1 MLLGGD
7 YREAEEMRRTK
18 VWWSMLSPEERSE
31 LIRLERIDKQCGLG
45 FSQFLR
51 RHDLISKA
59 DIAVDRLNDLRA
71 VHAWH
76 FGIPAPPTDLSDLP
90 LFSGSA

>member
-1 MLLGGD
+1 MLLRGD

-18 VWWSMLSPEERSE
+18 VWWSFLSPEERSE
-31 LIRLERIDKQCGLG
+31 LVQLDKIKKQCSCLT
-45 FSQFLR
+45 FDQFTR
-51 RHDLISKA
+51 RFDLIAKA
-59 DIAVDRLNDLRA
+59 DAALSHLNDFRA

-76 FGIPAPPTDLSDLP
+76 FGIPAPPTDLP